1 MTDTKAAPRTYTK
14 TAFDPEK
21 HGYGKHEFHHID
33 PDTINVNDFARTF
46 NGDENHFGD
55 VRQYNSAY
63 NEKHPENDVDLDCF
77 GRVGTIFATEA
88 VGFEGMWHV
97 TNMPTVRAPHVFT
110 RAVKI
115 DAAED
120 DPEGR
125 EEIEIST
132 RDLGCIANDA
142 NEYEQVITKLI
153 KKGSVT
159 REQRIKLTKKK

>member
-1 MTDTKAAPRTYTK
+1 MSEAKPQSYEKKAWDSDK
-14 TAFDPEK
+14 M
-21 HGYGKHEFHHID
+21 GYGKHEFHHID

-63 NEKHPENDVDLDCF
+63 NEKHPDNDVDLDWL
-77 GRVGTIFATEA
+77 GRVGTIFTTEA
-88 VGFEGMWHV
+88 EGFEGMWYV
-97 TNMPTVRAPHVFT
+97 TNMPTVRAPHVYT
-110 RAVKI
+110 RCVKI
-115 DAAED
+115 EAEED

-125 EEIEIST
+125 DEVEIST
-132 RDLGCIANDA
+132 RDLGCIANDE
-142 NEYEQVITKLI
+142 NLYEQVVTKLV